1 MNLKTIIIPWEAL
14 TKQTQKLLWQDQ
26 LSQDIDFIDPR
37 VVQLRWLAI
46 KNADLF
52 SVSLAARER

>member
-37 VVQLRWLAI
+37 VVQLHWLAI